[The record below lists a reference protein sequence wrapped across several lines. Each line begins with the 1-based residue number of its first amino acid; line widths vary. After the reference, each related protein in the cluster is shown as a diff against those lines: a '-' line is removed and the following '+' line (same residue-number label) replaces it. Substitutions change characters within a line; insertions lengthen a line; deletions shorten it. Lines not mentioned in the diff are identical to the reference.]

1 MKKNSGIIL
10 IGAAAA
16 AYFLLGSKKS
26 SAKEKAPELKAGD
39 VVDAGTMIDQASGN
53 VSYEW
58 RVVVD
63 SLTPGFGTGAMYRG
77 EWRIAG
83 DSQYTVASSA
93 SGASSFAD
101 PNAAKNNALQAI
113 GLHDENQYG

>member
-26 SAKEKAPELKAGD
+26 SAKAPELKAGD
-39 VVDAGTMIDQASGN
+39 VVDAGTMGSYDPNI
-53 VSYEW
+53 SYEW

-63 SLTPGFGTGAMYRG
+63 SLTPGFGAGVMYRG

-101 PNAAKNNALQAI
+101 PNDAKNNALQAI
-113 GLHDENQYG
+113 GLYDENQYG

>member
-26 SAKEKAPELKAGD
+26 SAKEKAPELKVGD
-39 VVDAGTMIDQASGN
+39 VVDAGIDNSYDPN
-53 VSYEW
+53 TSYEW

-63 SLTPGFGTGAMYRG
+63 SLTPGFGSGAMYRG

-83 DSQYTVASSA
+83 TSQYTVASSA
-93 SGASSFAD
+93 SGASSFSD
-101 PNAAKNNALQAI
+101 PNDAKNTARYAL